1 MKKEQAKGSLVVAPS
16 YPGSTKCDEASA
28 ANRAKKI
35 GCSCWTVQQLAQ
47 VVAAAESREI
57 SAKDI
62 LNIVL
67 NSFSPDEVTSAVE
80 KLLTEPE
87 ATATEV
93 YLWMLWKSY

>member
-1 MKKEQAKGSLVVAPS
+1 
-16 YPGSTKCDEASA
+16 
-28 ANRAKKI
+28 
-35 GCSCWTVQQLAQ
+35 

-93 YLWMLWKSY
+93 YTSVVDAMEELLARCGASTGCSRIDRGD